1 MALTFTTL
9 FRLNYALLKFALIFS
24 LWWQFTKAEHC
35 EEGDEECGDEPK
47 PTRYEIIE
55 IEWKE
60 VKLPLNIILWLFV
73 SAVAKIRKFTFR
85 RPLGQH

>member
-1 MALTFTTL
+1 MTATFNQL
-9 FRLNYALLKFALIFS
+9 FRLNYVILKFALIFM

-35 EEGDEECGDEPK
+35 EEGDEECGEPK

-55 IEWKE
+55 VEWKE

-73 SAVAKIRKFTFR
+73 SAVAKIR
-85 RPLGQH
+85 